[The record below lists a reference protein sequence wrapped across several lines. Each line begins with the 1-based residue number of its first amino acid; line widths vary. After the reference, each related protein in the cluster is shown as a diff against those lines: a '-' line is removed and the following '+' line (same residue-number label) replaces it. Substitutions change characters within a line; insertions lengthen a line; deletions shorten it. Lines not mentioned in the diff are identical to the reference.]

1 VFDSLFVVVVVLR
14 HRWFALSVNLGPG
27 CVLAV
32 SETTGRRGVS
42 DEEGRRRVVFMHRV
56 RHRWLIGMTPISR
69 VEQLVHVAV
78 WVHHAFVLRHVLRV
92 LLLVDEQLLLGH
104 RVVELTRSL
113 VQCFDVPN
121 LVEEALDKFL
131 VDLWLLFMTDGLHS

>member
-1 VFDSLFVVVVVLR
+1 
-14 HRWFALSVNLGPG
+14 
-27 CVLAV
+27 
-32 SETTGRRGVS
+32 
-42 DEEGRRRVVFMHRV
+42 
-56 RHRWLIGMTPISR
+56 MTPISR